1 MYNNGTLI
9 HIKKNINGF
18 LLTQTKIKF
27 KGTYRRKVFNDKK
40 FDSAIYRAK
49 SILYDLV
56 KNNDFDFFVTLT
68 LNNKHSNLDLK
79 QLILN
84 INNRVKYMRKKGFND
99 LRYILI
105 PEKTKKRNF
114 TPSRFF

>member
-9 HIKKNINGF
+9 NIKKNINGF
-18 LLTQTKIKF
+18 SLTQTKIKF
-27 KGTYRRKVFNDKK
+27 KSCYRRKVFTDKK

-68 LNNKHSNLDLK
+68 LNEEHSKLELK

-84 INNRVKYMRKKGFND
+84 INNRIKYMRKK
-99 LRYILI
+99 
-105 PEKTKKRNF
+105 
-114 TPSRFF
+114 RF